1 VLSNTVARP
10 YTLKKRAEQVEQTRK
25 RIVEAAVELHGTV
38 GPAST
43 TLSMIA
49 ERAGVQRHTLYA
61 HFPTEKSLYLACSG
75 LALERDPL
83 PDTASWAE
91 IRPVR
96 DRLRRG
102 LLALYGWYARNEE
115 LTACVLRD
123 AEHHA
128 LTREIAEL
136 RFGPPFEAYRRAL
149 RDDLTAGQRALLAV
163 ALDFHAWQALKR
175 EAALTPAAAADL
187 FADAIASAPPS
198 TSMNRDGRASRRR
211 AGRRRPPA
219 RAR

>member
-1 VLSNTVARP
+1 MTRP
-10 YTLKKRAEQVEQTRK
+10 YTLKKRAEQVEQTRQ
-25 RIVEAAVELHGTV
+25 RIVEAAVDLHGTV

-83 PDTASWAE
+83 PDTASWTA
-91 IRPVR
+91 IRSVR

-102 LLALYGWYARNEE
+102 LSDLYGWYARNEE
-115 LTACVLRD
+115 LAACVLRD
-123 AEHHA
+123 AQHHA
-128 LTREIAEL
+128 LTREIAEF

-149 RDDLTAGQRALLAV
+149 GGDLTASQRALLAV

-175 EAALTPAAAADL
+175 EATLSPAGAAEL
-187 FADAIASAPPS
+187 LADAIASASSSGS
-198 TSMNRDGRASRRR
+198 TDVASRSGRRR
-211 AGRRRPPA
+211 AGAKRAPA
-219 RAR
+219 GAR